1 MTPDIALVR
10 DILHVTRVP
19 VRIMIRETEAGY
31 EAAEQDLQKMKA
43 AILRLKTLPVEGFV
57 LGLLKGNVLDRE
69 GMQLLIDSASPLK
82 ITVHKALD
90 QSAAIE
96 ADIAWLNTFPN
107 VDTILSSGGAA
118 RAADGM
124 QMLLKMKSWFRGEVM
139 AAGKIT
145 PDVLPALHAGLNLN
159 WYHGRAIVTVSPE
172 A

>member
-107 VDTILSSGGAA
+107 IDTILSSGGAA

-159 WYHGRAIVTVSPE
+159 WYHGRAIVAVSPE